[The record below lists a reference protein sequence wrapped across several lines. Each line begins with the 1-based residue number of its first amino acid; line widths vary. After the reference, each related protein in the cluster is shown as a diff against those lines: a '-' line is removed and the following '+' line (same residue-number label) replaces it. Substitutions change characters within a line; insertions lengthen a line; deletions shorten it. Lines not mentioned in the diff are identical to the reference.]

1 MPKMLKPREAA
12 AYLGIG
18 YEKLIDLIHAREVP
32 ACKVGGLWRIPQ
44 DALQKCIQE
53 KMEARSNAAA

>member
-18 YEKLIDLIHAREVP
+18 YEKLIDLIHSREVP
-32 ACKVGGLWRIPQ
+32 ACKVGGVWRIPQ

-53 KMEARSNAAA
+53 KLSAHNGAVA